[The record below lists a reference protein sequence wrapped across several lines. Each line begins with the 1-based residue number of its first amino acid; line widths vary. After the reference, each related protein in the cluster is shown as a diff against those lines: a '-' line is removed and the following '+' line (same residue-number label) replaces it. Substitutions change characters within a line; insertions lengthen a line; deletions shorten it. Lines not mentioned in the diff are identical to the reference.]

1 MNILIIDDRL
11 LPFDKN
17 KAKTFGKTELL
28 RLEHENAVLNR
39 ELAKSFAADSHNVL
53 FISSAEEEAAAPG
66 HFEYSGEEGVLSLKA
81 SVDSKSGKTR
91 FCFLKYANFCR
102 LLQQNSA
109 VLSGLFN
116 PDAVI
121 FASVTPFAAAAAKKI
136 ASVSGAV
143 LIAAVPCSYPEVFRR
158 LAGASASYAVLTVL
172 KQNFARSLRCA
183 SVFGYYPKL
192 LRDYP
197 IGRLIAPPPVL
208 YGKYPGKEAVSVH
221 DSVAA
226 FSGDDVFTLCYCG
239 RLCPGLSLRALIA
252 AVKDFGKHFFLAIV
266 GDGEYKS
273 VLRRTARECG
283 AFGVCFYD
291 GVTESDIP
299 FVLSAADAVF
309 VAESSVI
316 KGNAAEYGDF
326 LRAFSAKKPVIA
338 AAQENAAF
346 VKEAGGAVLALPENA
361 ESISKAISAV
371 VSADKETRRL
381 LGEACG
387 EFAKKHNF
395 NAFAEGF
402 LSAVDSLVK
411 AKEKQ

>member
-1 MNILIIDDRL
+1 M
-11 LPFDKN
+11 PFDKN

-66 HFEYSGEEGVLSLKA
+66 HFEYSGDEGVLSLKA

-226 FSGDDVFTLCYCG
+226 FSGDD
-239 RLCPGLSLRALIA
+239 SLRALIA
-252 AVKDFGKHFFLAIV
+252 AVKDFGKRFFLAIV

-273 VLRRTARECG
+273 VLRRTTRECG

-291 GVTESDIP
+291 GVPESDIP

>member
-1 MNILIIDDRL
+1 MIP
-11 LPFDKN
+11 LP
-17 KAKTFGKTELL
+17 L
-28 RLEHENAVLNR
+28 
-39 ELAKSFAADSHNVL
+39 
-53 FISSAEEEAAAPG
+53 
-66 HFEYSGEEGVLSLKA
+66 
-81 SVDSKSGKTR
+81 
-91 FCFLKYANFCR
+91 
-102 LLQQNSA
+102 
-109 VLSGLFN
+109 
-116 PDAVI
+116 
-121 FASVTPFAAAAAKKI
+121 
-136 ASVSGAV
+136 
-143 LIAAVPCSYPEVFRR
+143 
-158 LAGASASYAVLTVL
+158 
-172 KQNFARSLRCA
+172 
-183 SVFGYYPKL
+183 
-192 LRDYP
+192 
-197 IGRLIAPPPVL
+197 
-208 YGKYPGKEAVSVH
+208 
-221 DSVAA
+221 

-291 GVTESDIP
+291 GVPESDIP